1 MFPDIPHLAE
11 CRGAAISAVIL
22 GSVVLQS
29 DGVPSRPA
37 VIITFA
43 EAHFREVSL
52 FLAVRGAVAPRRN
65 FGAHRLASRNNLNL
79 HDRLLGEFNITPRM
93 TTHVT
98 RVDALVRYRVGL
110 RLERHHLVVGATPSG
125 NHSHQAR
132 LDVFHAQRILGRIR
146 IPLGHF
152 FSLVRRDVAG
162 RIVPLSCVFCKQRG
176 NLYILVI
183 MNEVICPH
191 CKKAFKVDEAGFA
204 DILKQVRD
212 HEFEQ
217 ELLERVG
224 LLEKDKENAVK
235 LAEATVKNDLQTEVA
250 RREAE
255 IAEIKADQKMTLS
268 QLESKKD
275 TEIAELKAEREL
287 SLTQLESRKATELSE
302 LKAKLESLET
312 EKKLAITQ
320 AVNIVE
326 KERDELVNKLKSKD
340 IEKQLLESSLKDKY
354 ETELKTKDEMIA
366 YYKDMKAKLSTK
378 MVGET
383 LEQHC
388 ETEFN
393 KLRAT
398 AFPNA
403 YFEKDNDSKTGS
415 KGDYIYRETDESDNE
430 IISIMF
436 EMKNEGDE
444 TATKKRNEDFLRE
457 LDKDRSEKKCEYA
470 ILVTLLEADSELY
483 NTGIVDVSHRY
494 PKTYIVRPQFFIPII
509 TLLRNAAL
517 NSLKYKSELALVKA
531 QNVDITHF
539 EDNMNDFKERFSRN
553 YELASK
559 KFKTAVDEIDKTID
573 HLQKTKENLLR
584 SEDHLRLANQKAEDL
599 SIKRLTRGN
608 PTMAAKFAE
617 LNDTET

>member
-1 MFPDIPHLAE
+1 
-11 CRGAAISAVIL
+11 
-22 GSVVLQS
+22 
-29 DGVPSRPA
+29 
-37 VIITFA
+37 
-43 EAHFREVSL
+43 
-52 FLAVRGAVAPRRN
+52 
-65 FGAHRLASRNNLNL
+65 
-79 HDRLLGEFNITPRM
+79 
-93 TTHVT
+93 
-98 RVDALVRYRVGL
+98 
-110 RLERHHLVVGATPSG
+110 
-125 NHSHQAR
+125 
-132 LDVFHAQRILGRIR
+132 
-146 IPLGHF
+146 
-152 FSLVRRDVAG
+152 
-162 RIVPLSCVFCKQRG
+162 
-176 NLYILVI
+176 

-191 CKKAFKVDEAGFA
+191 CQKAFKVDEAGFA

-224 LLEKDKENAVK
+224 LLEKDKESAVK
-235 LAEATVKNDLQTEVA
+235 LAEATVKNELQTEVA

-275 TEIAELKAEREL
+275 AEIAELKAEKEL
-287 SLTQLESRKATELSE
+287 SLAQLESRKATELSE

-312 EKKLAITQ
+312 EKKLAVTQ
-320 AVNIVE
+320 AVSIVE
-326 KERDELVNKLKSKD
+326 KERDELVNELRSKD
-340 IEKQLLESSLKDKY
+340 TEKQLLESSLKSKY
-354 ETELKTKDEMIA
+354 ETELKAKDEMIA

-415 KGDYIYRETDESDNE
+415 KGDYIYRETDESGNE

-483 NTGIVDVSHRY
+483 NTGIVDVTHRY

-531 QNVDITHF
+531 QNVDITNF
-539 EDNMNDFKERFSRN
+539 EDNMNDFKEKFSRN

-608 PTMAAKFAE
+608 PTMAAKFAD
-617 LNDTET
+617 LNNAEA